1 MKFTALCLTLLLC
14 FCLGVLIETKPL
26 TSLYAPLLAEDLHF
40 PDEPPP
46 EPLGYRMQNYRAPV
60 PQRLTGAITVS
71 NQQAKLLHQAGTTIF
86 IDVMPFTSK
95 PPSLPDGVFWQ
106 DKPRH
111 NIAGSVWLAN
121 VGYGRLP
128 PEMQRYFEAHLERL
142 TKHNKAQP
150 LLFYCQEN
158 CWMSWNAAK
167 RALAFGYSQVYWYP
181 QGTEGW
187 VRAGGALVFAKVE
200 PLPNLTR
207 PY

>member
-1 MKFTALCLTLLLC
+1 MKFIASCLAILLG
-14 FCLGVLIETKPL
+14 FCCGVWIDVRSFP
-26 TSLYAPLLAEDLHF
+26 SPFSQLLAEELYF

-46 EPLGYRMQNYRAPV
+46 EPLGYRMNNYRASV
-60 PQRLTGAITVS
+60 PQRLRGAITVS
-71 NQQAKLLHQAGTTIF
+71 NQQAIALHQAGTTIF

-95 PPSLPDGVFWQ
+95 PSSLPDGVFWQ
-106 DKPRH
+106 EKPRH

-128 PEMQRYFEAHLERL
+128 PELQRYFEDHLERL
-142 TKHNKAQP
+142 TKRNKAQP

-167 RALAFGYSQVYWYP
+167 RALAFGYSHVYWYP
-181 QGTEGW
+181 QGTDGW
-187 VRAGGALVFAKVE
+187 LRAGGALVLGKVE